1 MHKYIAEQG
10 SNGILHTDLYA
21 HFGIDTR
28 FSQHLCDILQKEWH
42 VTATAEN
49 NGKTNTYR
57 LKSTKSVAYINEP
70 INVENDEAQPP
81 AEIVATQF
89 DTNKK
94 RRRQKDAET
103 ERSTIFTEQMAERA
117 NILMTMLNEKAVVTR
132 RVSIFLFANTNRSL
146 E

>member
-1 MHKYIAEQG
+1 MHKYIAERG
-10 SNGILHTDLYA
+10 STGILHTELYA

-57 LKSTKSVAYINEP
+57 LKSTKSVAFKNEA
-70 INVENDEAQPP
+70 IDVENEAP
-81 AEIVATQF
+81 APTAGEIVATQF

-94 RRRQKDAET
+94 RRRPKDTET
-103 ERSTIFTEQMAERA
+103 ERSIIFTEQMAEKA
-117 NILMTMLNEKAVVTR
+117 NILMNMLNEKIVV
-132 RVSIFLFANTNRSL
+132 
-146 E
+146 